1 MGQIETLFGLAS
13 DGLSGPSLGEQV
25 SGRDENKEDAKM
37 RKSFML
43 ICAGLIVVV
52 TAAQSYAQGTG
63 FGKPQTREACLQK
76 CATDQRACIKATDL
90 HVGPGSPDYQGAV
103 DRCNDQNVKCS
114 NKCG

>member
-25 SGRDENKEDAKM
+25 SGRDENKEDVKM